1 MKKRLILLAA
11 SLLALACPTRTLAA
25 EPLSELKLA
34 PVPLKPWVFKGF
46 PILAWWPPPGTA
58 TLQDF
63 KNYQDAGFTLYCAN
77 PDAGFEPSLQLARQV
92 GLPVIAWRTRQGFST
107 PAPKQPVLFPTTDTN
122 IVGWIVCDEPS
133 GLAPVTASI
142 TDANRL
148 MREDPGCSAFFN
160 LLPPNAQGNPDTNAV
175 IAAAVRNGMRVIS
188 YPDCRSCATVS
199 MGKNA
204 N

>member
-1 MKKRLILLAA
+1 MNPTNFTANGITKSYQAK
-11 SLLALACPTRTLAA
+11 CPIWYVYLFT
-25 EPLSELKLA
+25 A
-34 PVPLKPWVFKGF
+34 P
-46 PILAWWPPPGTA
+46 
-58 TLQDF
+58 
-63 KNYQDAGFTLYCAN
+63 YCAN

-204 N
+204 NCGFHPERISVQCGQGQVDRG

>member
-1 MKKRLILLAA
+1 MSPTPTRLAKRLPLLAA
-11 SLLALACPTRTLAA
+11 VLVAAACPTRTLAA
-25 EPLSELKLA
+25 DPLSELKLA

-63 KNYQDAGFTLYCAN
+63 KNYQEAGFTLYCAN
-77 PDAGFEPSLQLARQV
+77 PDAGFESSLQLARQA

-133 GLAPVTASI
+133 GLAPVTAAI

-148 MREDPGCSAFFN
+148 
-160 LLPPNAQGNPDTNAV
+160 LLLGADRLG
-175 IAAAVRNGMRVIS
+175 RVVGQEGHR
-188 YPDCRSCATVS
+188 RSRHRRQNRLV
-199 MGKNA
+199 
-204 N
+204 